1 MAADG
6 GGAPGSSAA
15 LSGMRGKF
23 LIPAAQPPLFTVNI
37 RLTLLPARQFSTGTA
52 RSALSDPEARIS
64 KGVHCAHDGKLA
76 RMSIKKTF
84 SFLGFAGCEADVDFT
99 RGDWCWL
106 Y

>member
-1 MAADG
+1 MAG
-6 GGAPGSSAA
+6 GGDRAPGSSAA

-37 RLTLLPARQFSTGTA
+37 RLTLLPARQLSTGTA
-52 RSALSDPEARIS
+52 RSSAPSDPGARIS
-64 KGVHCAHDGKLA
+64 KGVHCAHDGKLG

-99 RGDWCWL
+99 QGD
-106 Y
+106 